1 VSLLTSCHQFL
12 SSFIDLEIFKFL
24 NHSLYRLPVY
34 VIICILCLIIALFS
48 KLQKHPP
55 EYINT
60 FIAYISITILVE
72 IIGWFYSVHRANNL
86 VFYNFYLVMNFP
98 YLIYLIRS
106 FLVNKKVKKMLAW
119 IAILYPIFA
128 TMNILLVQGLHNF
141 NTYIFISGCI
151 LVVMACIF
159 YFYERIKYPG
169 PDSLLHD
176 STFWIATSL
185 LFYYT
190 CSLPLNGILNVISN
204 MPFYVYKTIYLINV
218 VINSVLYLLFSIS
231 FICNRIFR
239 RSS

>member
-1 VSLLTSCHQFL
+1 MSLLTSCYHFL
-12 SSFIDLEIFKFL
+12 SSFLDLEMFKFI

-34 VIICILCLIIALFS
+34 VMICILCLIIALLS

-55 EYINT
+55 HYINT
-60 FIAYISITILVE
+60 FIIYISITIVVE
-72 IIGWFYSVHRANNL
+72 IIGWFYSVQRENNL
-86 VFYNFYLVMNFP
+86 IFYNFYLVVNFP

-106 FLVNKKVKKMLAW
+106 FLVNRKVKKMLGW
-119 IAILYPIFA
+119 IVLLYPVFA
-128 TMNILLVQGLHNF
+128 VTNIMFVQGLHNF
-141 NTYIFISGCI
+141 NTYVFITGCT
-151 LVVMACIF
+151 LVVMASIF

-169 PDSLLHD
+169 PNSLLND
-176 STFWIATSL
+176 PTFWIATSL